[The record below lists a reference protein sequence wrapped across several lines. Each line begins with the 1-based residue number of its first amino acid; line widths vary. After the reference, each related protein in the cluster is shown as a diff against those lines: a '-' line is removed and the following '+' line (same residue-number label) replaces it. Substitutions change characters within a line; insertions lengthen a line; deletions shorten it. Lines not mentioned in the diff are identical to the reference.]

1 MITQSMSIIQVEPA
15 LLFDSNI
22 YLVVGS
28 ERTALI
34 DTGTGFAVNS
44 TIDSIKK
51 GLAGRKLD
59 LIILTHRH
67 YDHVG
72 GLRAIIKEFSPE
84 LYAGPEDAAPLR
96 EGDSESTLGTKFGG
110 SIDAMDVID
119 FREGDKLDLGGH
131 VLTPIYTPGHTI
143 GSICVL
149 DEVTKALFS
158 GDTVFVDGVGNT
170 MHPTGSDKM
179 LIESLKKLSTLQF
192 DGLYPGHGPVVQKD
206 GTRFVVKGLAQ
217 MGVKI

>member
-1 MITQSMSIIQVEPA
+1 MIVPLDMSIVQVEPA
-15 LLFDSNI
+15 LLFDSNMYVI
-22 YLVVGS
+22 MGS

-34 DTGTGFAVNS
+34 DTGTGFAVNA
-44 TIDSIKK
+44 TIDSIRKI
-51 GLAGRKLD
+51 LDGRPLD
-59 LIILTHRH
+59 IVILTHRH

-72 GLRAIIKEFSPE
+72 GLKGIIKEFSPK

-110 SIDAMDVID
+110 SIDPMDVID

-131 VLTPIYTPGHTI
+131 VLSPIYTPGHTI

-149 DEVTKALFS
+149 DEVSGSLFS

-170 MHPTGSDKM
+170 THPTGSDKM
-179 LIESLKKLSTLQF
+179 LIESLRRLDGMQF
-192 DGLYPGHGPVVQKD
+192 NGLYPGHGPAVGKD
-206 GTRFVVKGLAQ
+206 GHRFVEKGLRM
-217 MGVKI
+217 MGV